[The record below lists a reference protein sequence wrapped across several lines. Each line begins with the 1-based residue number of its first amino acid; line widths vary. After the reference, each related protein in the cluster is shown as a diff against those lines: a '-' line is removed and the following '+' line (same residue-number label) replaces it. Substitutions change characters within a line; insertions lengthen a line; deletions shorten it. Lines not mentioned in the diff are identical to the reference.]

1 MSKLFFEMTEAEVQL
16 QNILNNLEY
25 AHYQVAAGINGYGNG
40 IMTEEEREETESS
53 VTSALEVAMNGV
65 KKLIGEHAS
74 LEEEGELL
82 PEMAT
87 EEIMQIN
94 AESMEQYEAFQRA
107 FLLGNGKVKINKPTA
122 KIIEHPVY
130 GSEDMEGLRR
140 CVLIDLEDCIT
151 KDRETGEKGEALC
164 MTFQNEE
171 GKYINVSYL
180 DGQLSMSS
188 PYRK

>member
-53 VTSALEVAMNGV
+53 VTRALEVAMNGV

-94 AESMEQYEAFQRA
+94 AESMEQYEAFQRV
-107 FLLGNGKVKINKPTA
+107 FLLGNGKVKINKPAA

-171 GKYINVSYL
+171 GEYINVSYL

>member
-1 MSKLFFEMTEAEVQL
+1 MKLFFEMTEAEVQL

-53 VTSALEVAMNGV
+53 VNKSFRGGYERCKEINRRACISGRRA
-65 KKLIGEHAS
+65 K
-74 LEEEGELL
+74 LL

-130 GSEDMEGLRR
+130 GSGDMEGLRR
-140 CVLIDLEDCIT
+140 CVLIDLEDCMT